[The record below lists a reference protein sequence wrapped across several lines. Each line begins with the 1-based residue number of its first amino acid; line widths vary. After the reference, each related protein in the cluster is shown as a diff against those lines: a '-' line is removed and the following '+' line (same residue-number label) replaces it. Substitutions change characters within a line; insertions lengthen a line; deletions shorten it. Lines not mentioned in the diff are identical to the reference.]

1 MITFIKKIFKKLFGK
16 KEEVVVEPAP
26 SPKPEHCNTHN
37 RYKKSCP
44 ACREVIA

>member
-1 MITFIKKIFKKLFGK
+1 MIKFLKNLFKLFGK
-16 KEEVVVEPAP
+16 KEEVVVESAP